1 MEILQNLLGVAIGAA
16 ILIALLMSI
25 TVVKQDEAIVVFRAG
40 KTNPSRVHG
49 PGLTFVLP
57 VIDRPVRVP
66 LTEQRTEAKVGSID
80 SGSVM
85 VAADVTIRWRIV
97 DPYLAVVNVV
107 SVESG
112 LKAIVSRVLNEFEA
126 SDAMV
131 YHEQVREEVEA
142 KLKEVAPRWGTEIL
156 GVEVRRVERA

>member
-1 MEILQNLLGVAIGAA
+1 MENLLIVAVGAA
-16 ILIALLMSI
+16 ILITLLLSI
-25 TVVKQDEAIVVFRAG
+25 KVVKQGEAVVVFRAG
-40 KTNPSRVHG
+40 KTDPSRVHG
-49 PGLTFVLP
+49 PGLLFVVP
-57 VIDRPVRVP
+57 IIDRPVHVP
-66 LTEQRTEAKVGSID
+66 LTEQRTEAKVGSIA

-107 SVESG
+107 SVDHA
-112 LKAIVSRVLNEFEA
+112 LKAIVSRELNEFEA

-131 YHEQVREEVEA
+131 YHEQVRETVEA
-142 KLKEVAPRWGTEIL
+142 KLKEVAPRWGIEIL

>member
-1 MEILQNLLGVAIGAA
+1 MEFLQSLIGLAVGAA

-25 TVVKQDEAIVVFRAG
+25 KVVKQGDAVVVFRAG
-40 KTNPSRVHG
+40 KTNPSRVHR
-49 PGLTFVLP
+49 PGLIFVVP
-57 VIDRPVRVP
+57 IIDRPVHVP
-66 LTEQRTEAKVGSID
+66 LTEQRTEAEVGSIA

-85 VAADVTIRWRIV
+85 VAADVTIRWRVV

-107 SVESG
+107 SVEHG
-112 LKAIVSRVLNEFEA
+112 LKAIVSRELNEFEA

-131 YHEQVREEVEA
+131 YHEQVREAVEA
-142 KLKEVAPRWGTEIL
+142 RLREVAPRWGTEIL